1 MEPLALTGS
10 PKKSSWRSENDVQ
23 VRRLCRRSKEE
34 RMAEM
39 FEGVGTCFL
48 AGTLVSLSFPHV
60 CSAVSFSCWCSCN
73 FSTRS
78 CVSFSLSSW
87 AFFCLSAFSTRS
99 SVINEEEAES
109 CDMFST
115 LFVSLFFL
123 FDGGLKWSESPSE
136 DEEEDAEED
145 EVGSES
151 VEEESTGGECFLC
164 FLERFCFGGG
174 TARLTSGP
182 VRNTS
187 LPGDSP
193 SDLSSVMS

>member
-1 MEPLALTGS
+1 M
-10 PKKSSWRSENDVQ
+10 D
-23 VRRLCRRSKEE
+23 
-34 RMAEM
+34 EM

-48 AGTLVSLSFPHV
+48 VGRLVSLSFLHT
-60 CSAVSFSCWCSCN
+60 CCAVSFSRWCSCN
-73 FSTRS
+73 FSTSS

-87 AFFCLSAFSTRS
+87 AFFGSSAFSTRS
-99 SVINEEEAES
+99 SSSVINEEETEES
-109 CDMFST
+109 FDMFST
-115 LFVSLFFL
+115 HFVSLAFL
-123 FDGGLKWSESPSE
+123 FVGGLTWSESPSE

-145 EVGSES
+145 DVGSES
-151 VEEESTGGECFLC
+151 VEEERKEDESFLC

-174 TARLTSGP
+174 TATLTSGP